1 MASELIGRCRCP
13 VCHSTE
19 TATLTLAKSGLPVL
33 TCIGPKCKLQLFA
46 RGEGSDLLLRAL
58 LLPAEADEA
67 PAAPVHT
74 APPAPAP
81 VRTEAPPKQPA
92 PEPIRAAPAP
102 APVQAPRPFWG
113 LGGN

>member
-13 VCHSTE
+13 VCKSTE

-58 LLPAEADEA
+58 LLPPEADTPPER
-67 PAAPVHT
+67 T
-74 APPAPAP
+74 EKPAPAP
-81 VRTEAPPKQPA
+81 VRTAAPPNKPA
-92 PEPIRAAPAP
+92 PEPVRAQPAP
-102 APVQAPRPFWG
+102 APVQAPPRSFWG
-113 LGGN
+113 LGD